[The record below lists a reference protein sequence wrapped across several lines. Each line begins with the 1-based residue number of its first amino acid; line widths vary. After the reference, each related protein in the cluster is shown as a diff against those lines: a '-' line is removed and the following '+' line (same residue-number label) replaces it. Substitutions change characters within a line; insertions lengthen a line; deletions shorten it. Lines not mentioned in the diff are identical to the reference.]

1 MLCTNGSAAN
11 PYGQCNKSLTPRQDL
26 ISEHPEWFFPHPSN
40 CTTDPGRP
48 FCIGTDCQPLCQ
60 DINVKW

>member
-1 MLCTNGSAAN
+1 MLCTNGTAGN

-48 FCIGTDCQPLCQ
+48 FCIGTDCQPLCL
-60 DINVKW
+60 DINVQ